1 MSPTVRTRLLLPI
14 LGVAAVALLAAC
26 ATRSDSKAPPL
37 APAIEVDLDRYMGEW
52 YVIANIPYF
61 GERGNVAARDVYT
74 RNADGEIDT
83 VYRYRKGFD
92 KPEKTTESTGLVQ
105 PGTGNAFWRIR
116 FFGLLKADYLVLAV
130 ADDYSW
136 ALIGQPDRDLA
147 WVFART
153 ATIDEALY
161 TDLLGQLRGFGYDTA
176 RLQRVVQVPEQLG
189 KPGYQT
195 P

>member
-1 MSPTVRTRLLLPI
+1 MSRRSLALAAFAL
-14 LGVAAVALLAAC
+14 AAVAALAAC
-26 ATRSDSKAPPL
+26 ASRPDSRLPPL
-37 APAIEVDLDRYMGEW
+37 TPSIEVDLPRFMGQW

-61 GERGNVAARDVYT
+61 GERGNVAARDIYT
-74 RNADGEIDT
+74 LNDDGEVDT

-92 KPEKTTESTGLVQ
+92 RPEKTTESTGLVQ

-116 FFGLLKADYLVLAV
+116 FFGVLKADYLVLAV

-153 ATIDEALY
+153 PVIDDALY
-161 TDLLGQLRGFGYDTA
+161 ESLLERLRGFGYDTG
-176 RLQRVVQVPEQLG
+176 RLQRVPQVPEQLG
-189 KPGYQT
+189 KPGFQT

>member
-1 MSPTVRTRLLLPI
+1 MPSTLRRVLLPI
-14 LGVAAVALLAAC
+14 LGIAAVALLAAC
-26 ATRSDSKAPPL
+26 ATRKDATAPPL
-37 APAIEVDLDRYMGEW
+37 APSIQVDLERYMGEW

-74 RNADGEIDT
+74 LAPDGTVDT

-92 KPEKTTESTGLVQ
+92 KPEKSTGSTGLVQ
-105 PGTGNAFWRIR
+105 AGTGNAFWRIR
-116 FFGLLKADYLVLAV
+116 FFGVLKADYLVLAV

-153 ATIDEALY
+153 PVMDETLY
-161 TDLLGQLRGFGYDTA
+161 ADLLERMRGFGYDTA
-176 RLQRVVQVPEQLG
+176 RLQRVVQVPEQMG
-189 KPGYQT
+189 KPGFQT